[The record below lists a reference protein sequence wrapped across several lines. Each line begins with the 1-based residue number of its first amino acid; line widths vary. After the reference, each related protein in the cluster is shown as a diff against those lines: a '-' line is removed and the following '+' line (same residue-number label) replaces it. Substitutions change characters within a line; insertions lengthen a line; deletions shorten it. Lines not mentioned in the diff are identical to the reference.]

1 MKKNMKRC
9 LLGLVIASQLMLSGC
24 GEDSTESVILGTWLA
39 THIDRED
46 CDDPL
51 NNGALNCIYNLERCI
66 SCLELVL
73 ERDGTYSLT
82 GNFDASPNAESGDYE
97 AKNSVITLDPSDGDP
112 YDLPISNVTET
123 NMIIDLPLT
132 NGCTAIITLENS
144 DC

>member
-1 MKKNMKRC
+1 MKRC
-9 LLGLVIASQLMLSGC
+9 LLGLIISSQFLLSSC

-39 THIDRED
+39 THIERED

-51 NNGALNCIYNLERCI
+51 NNGGLNCIYNLERCI
-66 SCLELVL
+66 SCMELVL
-73 ERDGTYSLT
+73 GRDGTYTLT
-82 GNFDASPNAESGDYE
+82 ANFDASPNSEAGDYE
-97 AKNSVITLDPSDGDP
+97 TKSNVITLDPSDGDP

-123 NMIIDLPLT
+123 NMVIDLPLT